1 MTIDE
6 AIEDLIYDAQCN
18 RADLD
23 IEWAERNEQL
33 AEWLEELKFV
43 RRWKADVMESFCKY
57 DASSFEEIVYNTRNK
72 AIDDYIH
79 TYLEWYEK
87 QYDRFADDER
97 IDMLKIAEQMK
108 NGE

>member
-43 RRWKADVMESFCKY
+43 RRWKADVMEGFCRY
-57 DASSFEEIVYNTRNK
+57 DASSFEEIAHNVRNK
-72 AIDDYIH
+72 TINEFVGQIIEYCSMS
-79 TYLEWYEK
+79 
-87 QYDRFADDER
+87 
-97 IDMLKIAEQMK
+97 DMNKKMVRQIAEHMK
-108 NGE
+108 TQ